1 MGGFQAKKA
10 SAFPTSHW
18 HMESICDKGGRSV
31 PIKGMFFPH
40 TWGKTGNLVV
50 GGCRLLLFDKFLAIH
65 QVLGYYH
72 TLPI

>member
-50 GGCRLLLFDKFLAIH
+50 GGCRLTDDTCSGISGSRNE
-65 QVLGYYH
+65 Q
-72 TLPI
+72 